1 VARPT
6 VTVTGD
12 RGGDRPLRVVERA
25 LRGPSDR
32 RGDGWRDRVVVVPGG
47 HRPGQ
52 PDFAQRDR
60 ARALLQV
67 AGSRRI
73 VVLGCTVGAGQTMT
87 TLMTGEILARIRD
100 EPVAVLDLNSGSGSL
115 AQRAGSMPAVAVGPS
130 PNGPGQG
137 SRPQPRP
144 SQLAVIGSEAL
155 AGHSPGEDSGRS
167 AARVLELLSAR
178 YHLTLADPGAPAV
191 PRVLSIAD
199 QLLLVAP
206 ASADAARAI
215 AMTMEW
221 LEAHGHAELGSG
233 SITVINGV
241 SRPTMGYVEQ
251 AEAVAR
257 GRCRAI
263 VRVPWDDQ
271 LRLHEDAPGDRLL
284 GPAAVQAYTALAGV
298 LVAGLA
304 TAPEPRRAHPR
315 QAHPRQAHP
324 RQAHP
329 RQAQL

>member
-1 VARPT
+1 MTVAPVAADETLPAGTSPAETPPAGPPTEQPAEQPTEPPAARPT

-87 TLMTGEILARIRD
+87 TLMTGEILARIRN

-137 SRPQPRP
+137 SRTQP
-144 SQLAVIGSEAL
+144 
-155 AGHSPGEDSGRS
+155 
-167 AARVLELLSAR
+167 
-178 YHLTLADPGAPAV
+178 
-191 PRVLSIAD
+191 
-199 QLLLVAP
+199 
-206 ASADAARAI
+206 
-215 AMTMEW
+215 
-221 LEAHGHAELGSG
+221 
-233 SITVINGV
+233 
-241 SRPTMGYVEQ
+241 
-251 AEAVAR
+251 
-257 GRCRAI
+257 
-263 VRVPWDDQ
+263 
-271 LRLHEDAPGDRLL
+271 
-284 GPAAVQAYTALAGV
+284 
-298 LVAGLA
+298 
-304 TAPEPRRAHPR
+304 PRRSW
-315 QAHPRQAHP
+315 
-324 RQAHP
+324 
-329 RQAQL
+329 L

>member
-1 VARPT
+1 
-6 VTVTGD
+6 
-12 RGGDRPLRVVERA
+12 
-25 LRGPSDR
+25 
-32 RGDGWRDRVVVVPGG
+32 VVPGG
-47 HRPGQ
+47 HRPGH
-52 PDFAQRDR
+52 PDFQQRDR

-67 AGSRRI
+67 SGSRRI

-87 TLMTGEILARIRD
+87 TLMTGEILARVRD
-100 EPVAVLDLNSGSGSL
+100 EPVGVLDLNSGPGSL
-115 AQRAGSMPAVAVGPS
+115 AQRAGALPTVAIGPAPD
-130 PNGPGQG
+130 GQQA
-137 SRPQPRP
+137 RPQPHAHAQHRP

-155 AGHSPGEDSGRS
+155 AGQNPGEDSGRN

-199 QLLLVAP
+199 QLILVAP

-221 LEAHGHAELGSG
+221 LEAHGHAELASG

-263 VRVPWDDQ
+263 VRVPWDEQ
-271 LRLHEDAPGDRLL
+271 LRTTEAQSAGGRPLS
-284 GPAAVQAYTALAGV
+284 PAAVQAYTALAGV

-304 TAPEPRRAHPR
+304 TAPEPR
-315 QAHPRQAHP
+315 QAQ
-324 RQAHP
+324 P

>member
-1 VARPT
+1 MARPT

-32 RGDGWRDRVVVVPGG
+32 RGDAWHDRVVVVPGG

-115 AQRAGSMPAVAVGPS
+115 AQRAGAMPAVAIGPP
-130 PNGPGQG
+130 PNGSGQA
-137 SRPQPRP
+137 SRAQPHP

-155 AGHSPGEDSGRS
+155 AGQNPGEDSGRS

-199 QLLLVAP
+199 QLILVAP

-221 LEAHGHAELGSG
+221 LEAHGHAELASG

-271 LRLHEDAPGDRLL
+271 LRKNEHGPGDRLL
-284 GPAAVQAYTALAGV
+284 GPSAVQAYTALAGV

-304 TAPEPRRAHPR
+304 TAPEPRRA
-315 QAHPRQAHP
+315 Q
-324 RQAHP
+324 P

>member
-1 VARPT
+1 
-6 VTVTGD
+6 
-12 RGGDRPLRVVERA
+12 
-25 LRGPSDR
+25 
-32 RGDGWRDRVVVVPGG
+32 
-47 HRPGQ
+47 
-52 PDFAQRDR
+52 
-60 ARALLQV
+60 
-67 AGSRRI
+67 
-73 VVLGCTVGAGQTMT
+73 
-87 TLMTGEILARIRD
+87 
-100 EPVAVLDLNSGSGSL
+100 
-115 AQRAGSMPAVAVGPS
+115 
-130 PNGPGQG
+130 
-137 SRPQPRP
+137 
-144 SQLAVIGSEAL
+144 
-155 AGHSPGEDSGRS
+155 
-167 AARVLELLSAR
+167 
-178 YHLTLADPGAPAV
+178 
-191 PRVLSIAD
+191 
-199 QLLLVAP
+199 
-206 ASADAARAI
+206 
-215 AMTMEW
+215 MTMEW

-304 TAPEPRRAHPR
+304 TAPEPRRAQP
-315 QAHPRQAHP
+315 QQAHP

>member
-1 VARPT
+1 
-6 VTVTGD
+6 
-12 RGGDRPLRVVERA
+12 
-25 LRGPSDR
+25 
-32 RGDGWRDRVVVVPGG
+32 
-47 HRPGQ
+47 
-52 PDFAQRDR
+52 
-60 ARALLQV
+60 
-67 AGSRRI
+67 
-73 VVLGCTVGAGQTMT
+73 MT
-87 TLMTGEILARIRD
+87 TLMTGEVLARIRN

-115 AQRAGSMPAVAVGPS
+115 AQRAGSMPTMAVGPS
-130 PNGPGQG
+130 AD
-137 SRPQPRP
+137 SAHPRP

-155 AGHSPGEDSGRS
+155 AGQNPGEDSGRS

-199 QLLLVAP
+199 QLMLVAP

-221 LEAHGHAELGSG
+221 LEAHGHAELASG

-241 SRPTMGYVEQ
+241 SRPTMGFVDQ
-251 AEAVAR
+251 AETVAR

-271 LRLHEDAPGDRLL
+271 LRKNEAAPAARLL
-284 GPAAVQAYTALAGV
+284 GPSAVQAYTALAGV

-304 TAPEPRRAHPR
+304 TAPEPQRAQPR
-315 QAHPRQAHP
+315 QAR
-324 RQAHP
+324 
-329 RQAQL
+329 L